1 LPFLLSTR
9 YNEKQHVS
17 LLAHIHNG
25 VNVKVNVAR
34 PKGKLTMSEHIP
46 VIAGAVR
53 TPTGKFLG
61 GLAGFTAPQLGAIVI
76 KEVVRRSGIVPN
88 SIDEVIMGNVVS
100 AGIGQAPARQAA
112 IHAGLPDDLPAFTV
126 NKVCGSGLKAVMLA
140 AQAIR
145 AGDAQAFVAGG
156 MESMSNTPYLLTKAR
171 TGYRMGDGELIDAVV
186 RDGLWCAFENIHMGG
201 EAEIIAE
208 KFGVTREEQDQFSLQ
223 SHQRAAA
230 ATAAGR
236 FKDEIVPIEIKQKS
250 GVVVVDTDEPI
261 RADSSLAA
269 LAKLKPAFKEGGTV
283 TAGNAPGL
291 SDGASATV
299 VVDQDFA
306 KANGLTVLARVTG
319 YASAAITP
327 RYIFAAPTRAVNRL
341 LERTGLRLADF
352 DLIEVNEAF
361 AAQTL
366 ANGKEL
372 DWDWSRV
379 NVNGGAIALGH
390 PIGSSG
396 SRVLTTLIYE
406 LRRRGGGRGLAT
418 LCLGGGGAVAMSVE
432 V

>member
-1 LPFLLSTR
+1 MNAFYGYACFYDAVEARQENITMT
-9 YNEKQHVS
+9 EHV
-17 LLAHIHNG
+17 
-25 VNVKVNVAR
+25 
-34 PKGKLTMSEHIP
+34 P
-46 VIAGAVR
+46 VIVGAAR

-61 GLAGFTAPQLGAIVI
+61 NLASFTAPQLGAIVI
-76 KEVVRRSGIVPN
+76 KEAVRRSGIAPDA
-88 SIDEVIMGNVVS
+88 IDEVIMGNVVS
-100 AGIGQAPARQAA
+100 AGVGQSPARQAA
-112 IHAGLPDDLPAFTV
+112 IHSGLPVDIPAFTV

-145 AGDAQAFVAGG
+145 AGDEQAFVAGG
-156 MESMSNTPYLLTKAR
+156 MESMSNAPYLLTKAR
-171 TGYRMGDGELIDAVV
+171 TGYRMGNGEIVDAVV
-186 RDGLWCAFENIHMGG
+186 HDGLWCAFENIHMGN

-208 KFGVTREEQDQFSLQ
+208 KFGVTREEQDRFSLR
-223 SHQRAAA
+223 SHQKAAE

-236 FKDEIVPIEIKQKS
+236 FKEEIVPVEVKQKK
-250 GVVVVDTDEPI
+250 GTVVVENDEPI
-261 RADSSLAA
+261 RGDSTMDTLT
-269 LAKLKPAFKEGGTV
+269 KLMPAFQEGGTV
-283 TAGNAPGL
+283 MAGNAPGL

-299 VVDQDFA
+299 VVERDFA
-306 KANGLTVLARVTG
+306 KANGLTELARITG

-327 RYIFAAPTRAVNRL
+327 RYIFAVPTRAVRRL
-341 LERTGLRLADF
+341 LERTGLRIGDF

-361 AAQTL
+361 AAQAL
-366 ANGKEL
+366 ANGREL

-396 SRVLTTLIYE
+396 SRVLITLIHE

>member
-1 LPFLLSTR
+1 MHHMT
-9 YNEKQHVS
+9 
-17 LLAHIHNG
+17 
-25 VNVKVNVAR
+25 
-34 PKGKLTMSEHIP
+34 EHIP
-46 VIAGAVR
+46 IIVGAAR

-61 GLAGFTAPQLGAIVI
+61 HLAGFTAPQLGAIAI
-76 KEVVRRSGIVPN
+76 QEAVRRSGVAPD
-88 SIDEVIMGNVVS
+88 SIEEVIMGNVVS
-100 AGIGQAPARQAA
+100 AGVGQAPARQAA
-112 IHAGLPDDLPAFTV
+112 IGAGLPDDIPAFTV

-140 AQAIR
+140 AQSIR
-145 AGDAQAFVAGG
+145 AGDEQVFVAGG
-156 MESMSNTPYLLTKAR
+156 MESMSNAPYLLTRAR
-171 TGYRMGDGELIDAVV
+171 TGYRMGNGEIIDAVV
-186 RDGLWCAFENIHMGG
+186 HDGLWCAFEDIHMGN

-208 KFGVTREEQDQFSLQ
+208 KFSVTRDEQDQFAVQ

-236 FKDEIVPIEIKQKS
+236 FKEEIVPIEVKQKK
-250 GVVVVDTDEPI
+250 GTVLVDTDEPI
-261 RADSSLAA
+261 RSDTSFEA
-269 LAKLKPAFKEGGTV
+269 LAKLKPAFQEGGTV

-291 SDGASATV
+291 SDGASATI
-299 VVDQDFA
+299 VVDQDVA
-306 KANGLTVLARVTG
+306 KAHGLTTLARITG

-341 LERTGLRLADF
+341 LQRTGLKISDF
-352 DLIEVNEAF
+352 DLVEVNEAF

-396 SRVLTTLIYE
+396 SRVLITLIYE

-418 LCLGGGGAVAMSVE
+418 LCLGGGGAVAMSIE

>member
-1 LPFLLSTR
+1 MTEL
-9 YNEKQHVS
+9 
-17 LLAHIHNG
+17 
-25 VNVKVNVAR
+25 
-34 PKGKLTMSEHIP
+34 IP
-46 VIAGAVR
+46 IVVGAAR

-61 GLAGFTAPQLGAIVI
+61 NLTSFTAPQLGALAI
-76 KEVVRRSGIVPN
+76 KEAVKRAGIDPQT
-88 SIDEVIMGNVVS
+88 IDEVIMGNVVS
-100 AGIGQAPARQAA
+100 AGVGQAPARQAA
-112 IHAGLPDDLPAFTV
+112 IHAGLSVDIPAFTV

-156 MESMSNTPYLLTKAR
+156 MESMSNAPYLLPKAR
-171 TGYRMGDGELIDAVV
+171 TGYRMGDGTIIDGVV
-186 RDGLWCAFENIHMGG
+186 RDGLWCAFEDVHMGV
-201 EAEIIAE
+201 EAEVVAE
-208 KFGVTREEQDQFSLQ
+208 KFGVTREEQDRFALQ

-230 ATAAGR
+230 ATNAGR
-236 FKDEIVPIEIKQKS
+236 FKDEIVPIEVKQKKGS
-250 GVVVVDTDEPI
+250 FFVEQDEPI
-261 RADSSLAA
+261 RSDSSLEA
-269 LAKLKPAFKEGGTV
+269 LARLAPAFQENGTV

-291 SDGASATV
+291 SDGASATIV
-299 VVDQDFA
+299 VEREFA
-306 KANGLTVLARVTG
+306 RTQGLTELARITG
-319 YASAAITP
+319 YASAAIEP
-327 RYIFAAPTRAVNRL
+327 RYIFAAPTRAVRRL
-341 LERTGLRLADF
+341 LQRTGQKISDF

-372 DWDWSRV
+372 DWDWSHV

-418 LCLGGGGAVAMSVE
+418 LCLGGGGAVAMSIE

>member
-1 LPFLLSTR
+1 MAELQERT
-9 YNEKQHVS
+9 
-17 LLAHIHNG
+17 
-25 VNVKVNVAR
+25 
-34 PKGKLTMSEHIP
+34 P
-46 VIAGAVR
+46 VIVGAVR

-61 GLAGFTAPQLGAIVI
+61 GLSSFTAPQLGAIVI
-76 KEVVRRSGIVPN
+76 KEAVRRSGIEPE

-100 AGIGQAPARQAA
+100 ANVGQAPARQAA
-112 IHAGLPDDLPAFTV
+112 IHAGLPDDISAYTV
-126 NKVCGSGLKAVMLA
+126 NKVCGSGLQAVMLA

-145 AGDAQAFVAGG
+145 AGDGQAFVAGG
-156 MESMSNTPYLLTKAR
+156 MESMSNAPYVLAKAR
-171 TGYRMGDGELIDAVV
+171 TGYRMGNGVLIDSVV
-186 RDGLWCAFENIHMGG
+186 HDGLWCAFENIHMGE
-201 EAEIIAE
+201 EAEIIAD
-208 KFGVTREEQDQFSLQ
+208 KYGVTRSEQDQFSLQ
-223 SHQRAAA
+223 SHQRASA

-236 FKDEIVPIEIKQKS
+236 FKDEIVPVEVKQKKGS
-250 GVVVVDTDEPI
+250 ITVETDEPI
-261 RADSSLAA
+261 RGDSSMEA
-269 LAKLKPAFKEGGTV
+269 LTRLMPAFHEGGTV

-299 VVDQDFA
+299 VVDAPFA
-306 KANGLTVLARVTG
+306 RAHGMTVMARILG
-319 YASAAITP
+319 YASGAITP
-327 RYIFAAPTRAVNRL
+327 RYIFAAPPIAVRRVL
-341 LERTGLRLADF
+341 SKTGLKLSDF

-372 DWDWSRV
+372 DWDWSKV

-406 LRRRGGGRGLAT
+406 LKRRGGGRGLAT
-418 LCLGGGGAVAMSVE
+418 LCLGGGGAVAMAVE

>member
-1 LPFLLSTR
+1 MT
-9 YNEKQHVS
+9 Q
-17 LLAHIHNG
+17 
-25 VNVKVNVAR
+25 
-34 PKGKLTMSEHIP
+34 EHTP
-46 VIAGAVR
+46 VIVGAVR
-53 TPTGKFLG
+53 TATGKFLG
-61 GLAGFTAPQLGAIVI
+61 GLASFSAPELGAIVI
-76 KEVVRRSGIVPN
+76 KEAVKRAGIEPEK
-88 SIDEVIMGNVVS
+88 IDEVIMGNVVS
-100 AGIGQAPARQAA
+100 AGVGQAPARQAA
-112 IHAGLPDDLPAFTV
+112 IHAGLPVDIPAFTV

-156 MESMSNTPYLLTKAR
+156 MESMSNSPYLMTKAR
-171 TGYRMGDGELIDAVV
+171 TGYRMGDGTLVDSVV
-186 RDGLWCAFENIHMGG
+186 HDGLWCAFENIHMGN

-208 KFGVTREEQDQFSLQ
+208 KFGVTREEQDRYSLQ
-223 SHQRAAA
+223 SQQRAAA
-230 ATAAGR
+230 ATEAGR
-236 FKDEIVPIEIKQKS
+236 FKDEIVPIEVQQKK
-250 GVVVVDTDEPI
+250 GVIVLEKDEPI
-261 RADSSLAA
+261 RGDSSMEMLT
-269 LAKLKPAFKEGGTV
+269 KLMPVFQQGGTV

-299 VVDQDFA
+299 VVDHSFA
-306 KANGLTVLARVTG
+306 QAHSLPVLARITG

-327 RYIFAAPTRAVNRL
+327 RYIFAAPTRAVQRL
-341 LERTGLRLADF
+341 LERTGMKISDF
-352 DLIEVNEAF
+352 ELIEVNEAF

-366 ANGKEL
+366 ANGREL

>member
-1 LPFLLSTR
+1 M
-9 YNEKQHVS
+9 V
-17 LLAHIHNG
+17 
-25 VNVKVNVAR
+25 
-34 PKGKLTMSEHIP
+34 EHIP
-46 VIAGAVR
+46 VLIGAAR

-61 GLAGFTAPQLGAIVI
+61 SLASLSAPQLGALAI
-76 KEVVRRSGIVPN
+76 KEAVRRAGIDPQA
-88 SIDEVIMGNVVS
+88 IEEVIMGNVVS

-112 IHAGLPDDLPAFTV
+112 IQAGLPVDIPAWTI
-126 NKVCGSGLKAVMLA
+126 NKVCGSGLKAVMQA

-145 AGDAQAFVAGG
+145 AGDGQVFVAGG
-156 MESMSNTPYLLTKAR
+156 MESMSNAPYLLPKAR
-171 TGYRMGDGELIDAVV
+171 TGYRMGNGELVDSVV
-186 RDGLWCAFENIHMGG
+186 HDGLWCTFENIHMGN

-208 KFGVTREEQDQFSLQ
+208 KFGITRDEQDRFALQ

-230 ATAAGR
+230 ATVAGR
-236 FKDEIVPIEIKQKS
+236 FKDEIVSIQIQQKKS
-250 GVVVVDTDEPI
+250 VQVVDTDEFI
-261 RADSSLAA
+261 RTDTSLEA
-269 LAKLKPAFKEGGTV
+269 LSKLLPVFQQGGTV

-299 VVDQDFA
+299 IVDQEFA
-306 KANGLTVLARVTG
+306 RAHGIEIFARITG

-327 RYIFAAPTRAVNRL
+327 RYIFAAPTRAVHL
-341 LERTGLRLADF
+341 LLKRTNLQISNF
-352 DLIEVNEAF
+352 DLIEINEAF

-396 SRVLTTLIYE
+396 SRVLTTLVYE

-418 LCLGGGGAVAMSVE
+418 LCLGGGGAVAMAIE

>member
-1 LPFLLSTR
+1 MAWNVLRGAEAMT
-9 YNEKQHVS
+9 EHQAVIVS
-17 LLAHIHNG
+17 
-25 VNVKVNVAR
+25 
-34 PKGKLTMSEHIP
+34 
-46 VIAGAVR
+46 AVR

-61 GLAGFTAPQLGAIVI
+61 SLAQFQAPELGAFAI
-76 KEVVRRSGIVPN
+76 KEAVKRAGIDP
-88 SIDEVIMGNVVS
+88 SAIDEVVMGNVVS

-112 IHAGLPDDLPAFTV
+112 VKAGLAVDIPAFTV

-145 AGDAQAFVAGG
+145 AGDARAYVAGG
-156 MESMSNTPYLLTKAR
+156 MESMSNAPYLLRKAR
-171 TGYRMGDGELIDAVV
+171 TGYRMGNGELVDAVV
-186 RDGLWCAFENIHMGG
+186 NDGLWCAFENIHMGN

-208 KFGVTREEQDQFSLQ
+208 KFGVTREEQDRLALA
-223 SHQRAAA
+223 SHQKAAA

-236 FKDEIVPIEIKQKS
+236 FKDEMVPIEIQQRQ
-250 GVVVVDTDEPI
+250 GTVVVDSDEPI
-261 RADSSLAA
+261 RADTSLEA
-269 LAKLKPAFKEGGTV
+269 LAKLKPAFVANGCV

-299 VVDQDFA
+299 VVEADFA
-306 KANGLTVLARVTG
+306 RANGLTPLARIVA
-319 YASAAITP
+319 YASAAIEP
-327 RYIFAAPTRAVNRL
+327 RYIFAAPTRAVRRV
-341 LERTGLRLADF
+341 LELTGLKINDF
-352 DLIEVNEAF
+352 ALIEVNEAF

-372 DWDWSRV
+372 DWDWTRV

-396 SRVLTTLIYE
+396 SRVLTTLIHE

-418 LCLGGGGAVAMSVE
+418 LCLGGGGAVAMAVE

>member
-1 LPFLLSTR
+1 
-9 YNEKQHVS
+9 
-17 LLAHIHNG
+17 
-25 VNVKVNVAR
+25 
-34 PKGKLTMSEHIP
+34 MSERTP
-46 VIAGAVR
+46 VVVAAVR

-61 GLAGFTAPQLGAIVI
+61 GLASFSAPQLGAIVI
-76 KEVVRRSGIVPN
+76 KEVVHRAGIDPN
-88 SIDEVIMGNVVS
+88 AIDEVIMGNVVS
-100 AGIGQAPARQAA
+100 AGAGQAPARQAA
-112 IHAGLPDDLPAFTV
+112 IHAGLPDDIPAFTV

-156 MESMSNTPYLLTKAR
+156 MESMSNAPYLLTRAR
-171 TGYRMGDGELIDAVV
+171 TGYRMGNAEMIDAVV
-186 RDGLWCAFENIHMGG
+186 HDGLWCAFENIHMGS

-208 KFGVTREEQDQFSLQ
+208 KFGVTREEQDHFSLQ

-236 FKDEIVPIEIKQKS
+236 FKDEIVPVEVKQKK
-250 GVVVVDTDEPI
+250 GVMVVNSDEPI
-261 RADSSLAA
+261 RGDSTMDTLAR
-269 LAKLKPAFKEGGTV
+269 LMPVFQQGGTV

-299 VVDQDFA
+299 VTDRDFA
-306 KANGLTVLARVTG
+306 QAHNLPVMARITG

-327 RYIFAAPTRAVNRL
+327 RYIFAAPTRAVRRL
-341 LERTGLRLADF
+341 LDITGLKISDF

>member
-1 LPFLLSTR
+1 MT
-9 YNEKQHVS
+9 
-17 LLAHIHNG
+17 
-25 VNVKVNVAR
+25 
-34 PKGKLTMSEHIP
+34 EHIP
-46 VIAGAVR
+46 VIVGAAR

-61 GLAGFTAPQLGAIVI
+61 NLAGFTAPQLGAIAI
-76 KEVVRRSGIVPN
+76 QEAVRRSGVAPD
-88 SIDEVIMGNVVS
+88 SIEEVIMGNVVS
-100 AGIGQAPARQAA
+100 AGVGQAPARQAA
-112 IHAGLPDDLPAFTV
+112 IGAGLPDDIPAFTV

-145 AGDAQAFVAGG
+145 AGDEQVFVAGG
-156 MESMSNTPYLLTKAR
+156 MESMSNAPYLLTRAR
-171 TGYRMGDGELIDAVV
+171 TGYRMGNGEIIDAVV
-186 RDGLWCAFENIHMGG
+186 RDGLWCAFEDIHMGN

-208 KFGVTREEQDQFSLQ
+208 KFSVTRDEQDQFAVQ

-236 FKDEIVPIEIKQKS
+236 FKEEIVPIEVKQKK
-250 GVVVVDTDEPI
+250 GTVLVDTDEPI
-261 RADSSLAA
+261 RSDTSLEA
-269 LAKLKPAFKEGGTV
+269 LAKLKPAFQEGGTV

-291 SDGASATV
+291 SDGASATI
-299 VVDQDFA
+299 VVDQDVA
-306 KANGLTVLARVTG
+306 KVHGLTTLARITG

-341 LERTGLRLADF
+341 LQRTGLKLSDF
-352 DLIEVNEAF
+352 DLVEVNEAF

-396 SRVLTTLIYE
+396 SRVLITLIYE

>member
-1 LPFLLSTR
+1 MA
-9 YNEKQHVS
+9 EQ
-17 LLAHIHNG
+17 
-25 VNVKVNVAR
+25 
-34 PKGKLTMSEHIP
+34 HIP
-46 VIAGAVR
+46 VIVGAAR
-53 TPTGKFLG
+53 TATGKFLS
-61 GLAGFTAPQLGAIVI
+61 GLASFTAPQLGAIVI
-76 KEVVRRSGIVPN
+76 KEAVRRSGIAPDA
-88 SIDEVIMGNVVS
+88 IDEVIMGNVVS

-112 IHAGLPDDLPAFTV
+112 IQSGLPDDIPAFTV

-140 AQAIR
+140 AQSIR
-145 AGDAQAFVAGG
+145 AGDEQTFVAGG
-156 MESMSNTPYLLTKAR
+156 LESMSNTPYLLAKAR
-171 TGYRMGDGELIDAVV
+171 TGYRMGNGEIIDAVV
-186 RDGLWCAFENIHMGG
+186 HDGLWCAFEDMHMGN
-201 EAEIIAE
+201 EAEIIAGN
-208 KFGVTREEQDQFSLQ
+208 FGVTRQEQDQFALQ
-223 SHQRAAA
+223 SHLRAAA

-236 FKDEIVPIEIKQKS
+236 FKEEIVPVEVKQKS
-250 GVVVVDTDEPI
+250 GVLVVDKDEPI
-261 RADSSLAA
+261 RSDSTLEA
-269 LAKLKPAFKEGGTV
+269 LAKLKPAFLSEGGTV

-306 KANGLTVLARVTG
+306 RANGLTSLARITG

-327 RYIFAAPTRAVNRL
+327 RYIFAAPTRAVKRL
-341 LERTGLRLADF
+341 LQRTGIKIGDF

-361 AAQTL
+361 AAQAL

-396 SRVLTTLIYE
+396 SRVLITLIHA

-432 V
+432 VY

>member
-1 LPFLLSTR
+1 
-9 YNEKQHVS
+9 
-17 LLAHIHNG
+17 
-25 VNVKVNVAR
+25 
-34 PKGKLTMSEHIP
+34 MSEQRVSSTERIP
-46 VIAGAVR
+46 VIVGAVR

-61 GLAGFTAPQLGAIVI
+61 GLSSFTAPQLGALAI
-76 KEVVRRSGIVPN
+76 KEAVRRAGIDPET
-88 SIDEVIMGNVVS
+88 IDEVIMGNVVS
-100 AGIGQAPARQAA
+100 ANVGQAPARQAA
-112 IHAGLPDDLPAFTV
+112 VHAGLPDDIPAFTV

-156 MESMSNTPYLLTKAR
+156 MESMSNAPYVLPKAR
-171 TGYRMGDGELIDAVV
+171 TGYRMGNGEIVDSVV
-186 RDGLWCAFENIHMGG
+186 HDGLWCAFENIHMGE
-201 EAEIIAE
+201 EAEVIAD
-208 KFGVTREEQDQFSLQ
+208 KFGVTRAEQDHYSLQ

-236 FKDEIVPIEIKQKS
+236 FKDEILPIEVKQKKGS
-250 GVVVVDTDEPI
+250 TFVEADEPI
-261 RADSSLAA
+261 RGDSSMDA
-269 LAKLKPAFKEGGTV
+269 LTKLMPAFQEGGTV

-299 VVDQDFA
+299 VVDSDFA
-306 KANGLTVLARVTG
+306 REHGLNVMARITG
-319 YASAAITP
+319 YASGAITP
-327 RYIFAAPTRAVNRL
+327 RFIFAAPPIAVHKL
-341 LERTGLRLADF
+341 LERTGMKISDF

-361 AAQTL
+361 AAQAL

>member
-1 LPFLLSTR
+1 MT
-9 YNEKQHVS
+9 
-17 LLAHIHNG
+17 
-25 VNVKVNVAR
+25 
-34 PKGKLTMSEHIP
+34 EHTP
-46 VIAGAVR
+46 VIVGATR

-61 GLAGFTAPQLGAIVI
+61 NLAGFTAPQLGAIAI
-76 KEVVRRSGIVPN
+76 REAVRRSGIAPDA
-88 SIDEVIMGNVVS
+88 IDEVIMGNVVT

-112 IHAGLPDDLPAFTV
+112 IQAGLPDDLPAFTV

-140 AQAIR
+140 AQAIK

-156 MESMSNTPYLLTKAR
+156 MESMSNAPYLLTKAR
-171 TGYRMGDGELIDAVV
+171 TGYRMGDGTLVDSVV
-186 RDGLWCAFENIHMGG
+186 QDGLWCAFECIHMGN

-208 KFGVTREEQDQFSLQ
+208 KFSVTREEQDRFALQ
-223 SHQRAAA
+223 SQQRAAA

-236 FKDEIVPIEIKQKS
+236 FKEEIVPIEVQQKK
-250 GVVVVDTDEPI
+250 GVMVVDTDEPI
-261 RADSSLAA
+261 RNDTSLEA
-269 LAKLKPAFKEGGTV
+269 LAKLKPAFQQDGTV

-299 VVDQDFA
+299 VVDAGFA
-306 KANGLTVLARVTG
+306 KAHDMTILARITG

-327 RYIFAAPTRAVNRL
+327 RYVFAAPTRAVHRL
-341 LERTGLRLADF
+341 LERAGMKLSDF

-396 SRVLTTLIYE
+396 ARVLTTLIYE
-406 LRRRGGGRGLAT
+406 LRRRGGRGLAT

>member
-1 LPFLLSTR
+1 MA
-9 YNEKQHVS
+9 EQ
-17 LLAHIHNG
+17 
-25 VNVKVNVAR
+25 
-34 PKGKLTMSEHIP
+34 HIP
-46 VIAGAVR
+46 VIVGAAR

-61 GLAGFTAPQLGAIVI
+61 GLASFTAPQLGAIAI
-76 KEVVRRSGIVPN
+76 KEAVRRSGIAPDA
-88 SIDEVIMGNVVS
+88 IDEVIMGNVVT

-112 IHAGLPDDLPAFTV
+112 IQAGLPDDIPAFTV

-140 AQAIR
+140 AQSIR
-145 AGDAQAFVAGG
+145 AGDEQAFVAGG
-156 MESMSNTPYLLTKAR
+156 MESMSNTPYLLAKAR
-171 TGYRMGDGELIDAVV
+171 TGYRMGNGEILDAVV
-186 RDGLWCAFENIHMGG
+186 NDGLWCAFEHIHMGN

-208 KFGVTREEQDQFSLQ
+208 KFGVTREEQDQFALQ
-223 SHQRAAA
+223 SHQLAAA

-236 FKDEIVPIEIKQKS
+236 FKDEIVPIEVKQKS
-250 GVVVVDTDEPI
+250 GVLVVDKDEPI
-261 RADSSLAA
+261 RSDSTLEA
-269 LAKLKPAFKEGGTV
+269 LAKLKPAFLSVGGTV

-306 KANGLTVLARVTG
+306 RANGLTPLARITG

-327 RYIFAAPTRAVNRL
+327 RYIFAAPTRAVKRL
-341 LERTGLRLADF
+341 LQRTGMKIGDF

-361 AAQTL
+361 AAQAL

-396 SRVLTTLIYE
+396 SRVLITLIYE

-432 V
+432 VY

>member
-1 LPFLLSTR
+1 MTER
-9 YNEKQHVS
+9 
-17 LLAHIHNG
+17 
-25 VNVKVNVAR
+25 
-34 PKGKLTMSEHIP
+34 IP
-46 VIAGAVR
+46 VIVGAAR

-61 GLAGFTAPQLGAIVI
+61 NLAGFSAPQLGAIAI
-76 KEVVRRSGIVPN
+76 KEAVRRSGLAPEA
-88 SIDEVIMGNVVS
+88 IDEVIMGNVVS

-112 IHAGLPDDLPAFTV
+112 IHADLPVDIPAFTV

-145 AGDAQAFVAGG
+145 AGDEQAFVAGG
-156 MESMSNTPYLLTKAR
+156 MESMSNAPYLLTKAR
-171 TGYRMGDGELIDAVV
+171 TGYRMGNAEMIDAVV
-186 RDGLWCAFENIHMGG
+186 HDGLWCAFENIHMGN

-208 KFGVTREEQDQFSLQ
+208 KFGVTREEQDRFSLQ

-236 FKDEIVPIEIKQKS
+236 FKEEIVPVEVKQKK
-250 GVVVVDTDEPI
+250 GVLVET
-261 RADSSLAA
+261 LT
-269 LAKLKPAFKEGGTV
+269 KLMPVFQEGGSV

-299 VVDQDFA
+299 VVDQELA
-306 KANGLTVLARVTG
+306 QANGLTVLARITG

-341 LERTGLRLADF
+341 LERTHMKIGDF

-361 AAQTL
+361 AAQAL
-366 ANGKEL
+366 ANGREL

-396 SRVLTTLIYE
+396 SRVLITLIHE

-418 LCLGGGGAVAMSVE
+418 LCLGGGGAVAMAVE

>member
-1 LPFLLSTR
+1 MT
-9 YNEKQHVS
+9 
-17 LLAHIHNG
+17 
-25 VNVKVNVAR
+25 
-34 PKGKLTMSEHIP
+34 EHMP
-46 VIAGAVR
+46 VIVGAAR

-61 GLAGFTAPQLGAIVI
+61 GLASFTAPQLGAIAI
-76 KEVVRRSGIVPN
+76 QEAVRRSGIDPATL
-88 SIDEVIMGNVVS
+88 DEVIMGNVVS

-112 IHAGLPDDLPAFTV
+112 LHAGLPDELPAVTI

-156 MESMSNTPYLLTKAR
+156 MESMSNAPYLLPKAR
-171 TGYRMGDGELIDAVV
+171 TGYRMGDGKLVDSVV
-186 RDGLWCAFENIHMGG
+186 HDGLWCAFENIHMGN

-208 KFGVTREEQDQFSLQ
+208 KYGVTREEQDRFSLQ

-230 ATAAGR
+230 ATTAGR
-236 FKDEIVPIEIKQKS
+236 FKDEIIAIDIPQKKGTVRIE
-250 GVVVVDTDEPI
+250 TDEPI
-261 RADSSLAA
+261 RGDSSMDA
-269 LAKLKPAFKEGGTV
+269 LTKLMPVFQQGGTV

-299 VVDQDFA
+299 VVDQEFA
-306 KANGLTVLARVTG
+306 RSHGLSVLARITG

-327 RYIFAAPTRAVNRL
+327 RYIFAAPPRAVHRL
-341 LERTGLRLADF
+341 LERTGQQLTDF

-396 SRVLTTLIYE
+396 SRVLITLIHE

-418 LCLGGGGAVAMSVE
+418 LCLGGGGAVALSVE

>member
-1 LPFLLSTR
+1 ML
-9 YNEKQHVS
+9 
-17 LLAHIHNG
+17 
-25 VNVKVNVAR
+25 
-34 PKGKLTMSEHIP
+34 EHQA
-46 VIAGAVR
+46 VIVGAVR

-61 GLAGFTAPQLGAIVI
+61 SLASFSAPELGAIAI
-76 KEVVRRSGIVPN
+76 KEAVRRSGIDPET
-88 SIDEVIMGNVVS
+88 IDEVVMGNVVS

-112 IHAGLPDDLPAFTV
+112 VKAGLSVDIPAFTV

-145 AGDAQAFVAGG
+145 AGDARAYVAGG
-156 MESMSNTPYLLTKAR
+156 MESMSNAPYLLRKAR
-171 TGYRMGDGELIDAVV
+171 TGYRMGNGELVDAVV
-186 RDGLWCAFENIHMGG
+186 NDGLWCAFEDIHMGN

-208 KFGVTREEQDQFSLQ
+208 KFGVTREEQDRLALE
-223 SHQRAAA
+223 SHQKAAA

-236 FKDEIVPIEIKQKS
+236 FQDEIVPIEIQQKK
-250 GVVVVDTDEPI
+250 GTLVLDTDEPI
-261 RADSSLAA
+261 RADTSLEA
-269 LAKLKPAFKEGGTV
+269 LAKLKPAFVANGCV

-299 VVDQDFA
+299 VVDAAFA
-306 KANGLTVLARVTG
+306 QANGLTPLARIIAH
-319 YASAAITP
+319 ASAAIQP
-327 RYIFAAPTRAVNRL
+327 RYIFAAPTRAVRRV
-341 LERTGLRLADF
+341 LELTGLKINDF
-352 DLIEVNEAF
+352 NLIEVNEAF

-372 DWDWSRV
+372 DWDWARV

-396 SRVLTTLIYE
+396 SRVLTTLIHE

-418 LCLGGGGAVAMSVE
+418 LCLGGGGAVAMAVE

>member
-1 LPFLLSTR
+1 MVRIP
-9 YNEKQHVS
+9 
-17 LLAHIHNG
+17 LAGILGSGGDWLNQG
-25 VNVKVNVAR
+25 ANI
-34 PKGKLTMSEHIP
+34 TMAEQIP
-46 VIAGAVR
+46 VIVGAAR

-61 GLAGFTAPQLGAIVI
+61 GLASFTAPQLGAIAI
-76 KEVVRRSGIVPN
+76 KEAVRRSGIAPEA
-88 SIDEVIMGNVVS
+88 IEEVVMGNVVS

-112 IHAGLPDDLPAFTV
+112 IYSGLPDDIPAFTV

-140 AQAIR
+140 AQSIR
-145 AGDAQAFVAGG
+145 AGDEQVFVAGG
-156 MESMSNTPYLLTKAR
+156 MESMSNAPYLLKKAR
-171 TGYRMGDGELIDAVV
+171 TGYRMGNGEIIDAVV
-186 RDGLWCAFENIHMGG
+186 NDGLWCAFEDIHMGN

-208 KFGVTREEQDQFSLQ
+208 KFCVTRDEQDQFSLQ
-223 SHQRAAA
+223 SHLRAAE
-230 ATAAGR
+230 ATRAGR
-236 FKDEIVPIEIKQKS
+236 FKEEIVPVEVKQKK
-250 GVVVVDTDEPI
+250 GVLLVETDEPI
-261 RADSSLAA
+261 RADSTLEA
-269 LAKLKPAFKEGGTV
+269 LTKLKPAFQEGGTV

-299 VVDQDFA
+299 VVGQDFA
-306 KANGLTVLARVTG
+306 RSNGLKVMARITG

-341 LERTGLRLADF
+341 LERTGLKIGDF

-366 ANGKEL
+366 SNGKEL

-396 SRVLTTLIYE
+396 SRVLITLIHE

-432 V
+432 VE

>member
-1 LPFLLSTR
+1 MT
-9 YNEKQHVS
+9 
-17 LLAHIHNG
+17 
-25 VNVKVNVAR
+25 
-34 PKGKLTMSEHIP
+34 EHTA

-53 TPTGKFLG
+53 TPTGRFLSN
-61 GLAGFTAPQLGAIVI
+61 LASFSAPQLGAIVI
-76 KEVVRRSGIVPN
+76 KEVVRRSGIAPDAL
-88 SIDEVIMGNVVS
+88 DEVIMGNVVS
-100 AGIGQAPARQAA
+100 AGVGQAPARQAA
-112 IHAGLPDDLPAFTV
+112 IHAGLPDELPAFTV

-156 MESMSNTPYLLTKAR
+156 MESMSNAPYLLTKAR
-171 TGYRMGDGELIDAVV
+171 TGYRMGDGTLVDAVV
-186 RDGLWCAFENIHMGG
+186 HDGLWCAFEGIHMGE

-208 KFGVTREEQDQFSLQ
+208 KFGVTRQEQDQYALH
-223 SHQRAAA
+223 SHQKAAA

-236 FKDEIVPIEIKQKS
+236 FKDEIVPIEVKQKK
-250 GVVVVDTDEPI
+250 GTLVVDTDEPI
-261 RADSSLAA
+261 RGDSSMDTLT
-269 LAKLKPAFKEGGTV
+269 KLMPVFKQGGTV

-299 VVDQDFA
+299 VVDADFA
-306 KANGLTVLARVTG
+306 KVHGLTVMARILG

-327 RYIFAAPTRAVNRL
+327 RYVFAAPTRAVNRL
-341 LERTGLRLADF
+341 LQQTGTKMGDF

-366 ANGKEL
+366 ANGREL

-418 LCLGGGGAVAMSVE
+418 LCLGGGGAVAMAVE

>member
-1 LPFLLSTR
+1 MT
-9 YNEKQHVS
+9 
-17 LLAHIHNG
+17 
-25 VNVKVNVAR
+25 
-34 PKGKLTMSEHIP
+34 EHIP
-46 VIAGAVR
+46 VLVGAAR
-53 TPTGKFLG
+53 TPGGKFLG
-61 GLAGFTAPQLGAIVI
+61 GLSSFTAPQLGAIAI
-76 KEVVRRSGIVPN
+76 KEAVRRSGIDTQA
-88 SIDEVIMGNVVS
+88 IEEVIMGNVVS

-112 IHAGLPDDLPAFTV
+112 LLAGLPDDLPAFTI

-145 AGDAQAFVAGG
+145 AGDAQVFVAGG
-156 MESMSNTPYLLTKAR
+156 MESMTNAPYLLPKAR
-171 TGYRMGDGELIDAVV
+171 TGYRMGDGKIVDSVV
-186 RDGLWCAFENIHMGG
+186 HDGLWCAFENIHMGN

-208 KFGVTREEQDQFSLQ
+208 QFCVTREEQDRFALQ
-223 SHQRAAA
+223 SHQKAAT

-236 FKDEIVPIEIKQKS
+236 FKDEIVPVEVKQKKGS
-250 GVVVVDTDEPI
+250 ILIEHDEPI
-261 RADSSLAA
+261 RSDTSLEA
-269 LAKLKPAFKEGGTV
+269 LSKLQPAFLQGGTV

-299 VVDQDFA
+299 VVDQQFA
-306 KANGLTVLARVTG
+306 QAHGLEVLARITG

-327 RYIFAAPTRAVNRL
+327 RYIFAAPTRAVRRL
-341 LERTGLRLADF
+341 LERTGQPLHEF
-352 DLIEVNEAF
+352 DVIEVNEAF
-361 AAQTL
+361 AAQAL

-396 SRVLTTLIYE
+396 SRVLISLIYE

>member
-1 LPFLLSTR
+1 
-9 YNEKQHVS
+9 
-17 LLAHIHNG
+17 
-25 VNVKVNVAR
+25 
-34 PKGKLTMSEHIP
+34 MSEQQA
-46 VIAGAVR
+46 VIIGAAR

-61 GLAGFTAPQLGAIVI
+61 SLASLSAPELGALAI
-76 KEVVRRSGIVPN
+76 KAAVARSGIDPAT
-88 SIDEVIMGNVVS
+88 IEEVMMGNVVS
-100 AGIGQAPARQAA
+100 AGLGQAPARQAA
-112 IHAGLPDDLPAFTV
+112 IKAGLSVDIPAFTI

-145 AGDAQAFVAGG
+145 AGDGQAYVAGG
-156 MESMSNTPYLLTKAR
+156 MESMSNAPYLLRKAR
-171 TGYRMGDGELIDAVV
+171 TGYRMGNGELVDAVV
-186 RDGLWCAFENIHMGG
+186 NDGLWCAFEDVHMGN

-208 KFGVTREEQDQFSLQ
+208 KFAVSREEQDRLALASQQ
-223 SHQRAAA
+223 KAAA
-230 ATAAGR
+230 ATATGR
-236 FKDEIVPIEIKQKS
+236 FKDEMVPIELPQKK
-250 GVVVVDTDEPI
+250 GTLVIDTDEPI
-261 RADSSLAA
+261 RADSSLEA
-269 LAKLKPAFKEGGTV
+269 LAKLKPAFQPNGCV

-299 VVDQDFA
+299 VVSQSFA
-306 KANGLTVLARVTG
+306 KAHNLSPLARIVA
-319 YASAAITP
+319 YASAAIEP
-327 RYIFAAPTRAVNRL
+327 RYIFAAPTRAVRRV
-341 LERTGLRLADF
+341 LELSGLGIHDF

-361 AAQTL
+361 ASQTL

-372 DWDWSRV
+372 NWDWERV

-418 LCLGGGGAVAMSVE
+418 LCLGGGGAVAMIVE